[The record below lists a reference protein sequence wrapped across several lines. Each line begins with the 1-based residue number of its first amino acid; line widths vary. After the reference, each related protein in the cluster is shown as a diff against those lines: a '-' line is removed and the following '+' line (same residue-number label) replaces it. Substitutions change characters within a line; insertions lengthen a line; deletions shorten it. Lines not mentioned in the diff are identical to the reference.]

1 VGAKAIGDPKANG
14 IRVPRFIAADV
25 PLRRNYSLKERRR
38 HTCQGTR
45 ANYEVDQMDY
55 FRLELFG
62 EYLVLR

>member
-1 VGAKAIGDPKANG
+1 MYYL
-14 IRVPRFIAADV
+14 
-25 PLRRNYSLKERRR
+25 LRRNYSLREQSQ
-38 HTCQGTR
+38 HTCQGAR